1 MARDLDLDYEVWGSG
16 GVRSGLDA
24 AKALALGARI
34 VGVAQPMLKAAL
46 ESEEALVTV
55 MEDFE
60 FELKVA
66 MFCTGSKSVTEL
78 ANVKVGL

>member
-1 MARDLDLDYEVWGSG
+1 
-16 GVRSGLDA
+16 
-24 AKALALGARI
+24 
-34 VGVAQPMLKAAL
+34 MLKAAL